1 MRYEVVI
8 QFDADESD
16 YTDHIADALQG
27 ILAIVPYIVDNVDV
41 NYYVLEE
48 ETLADILEDS
58 DES

>member
-1 MRYEVVI
+1 MRYEIVI
-8 QFDADESD
+8 QFDCD
-16 YTDHIADALQG
+16 TDAYEIHAANTIEG
-27 ILAIVPYIVDNVDV
+27 MLAVLPYIVDNVDV